1 VTSTI
6 QTAISM
12 QNDKRVSLATICFVL
27 GATFANAAPL
37 EVKVPMAD
45 GVRLSTIVLLPD
57 GAGPFPA
64 IVVRSPYGLP
74 TSPPGAVQLK
84 EDATAEEILATW
96 APALKRGY
104 AIVQQNTRGRGNS
117 EGIDML
123 FQADRADGRAFARWI
138 ISQEWSDG
146 TFRVTGDSA
155 DGFSGYLM
163 AAERPAG
170 LTGAFFQ
177 ASCANLLKQGVIR
190 DTGGLQMEVLAPW
203 IIQQAWDS
211 GAQNLKDMA
220 ARGVDKAGVRVK
232 SKALLDRMFG
242 GDGTALMQRPLAA
255 FDPVASIQPNWAA
268 FIGEAGYGERSRYF
282 DAAADIEVPVTHVGL
297 WQDTFLDCTVDAFN
311 RAKGDQSLIV
321 LNGSHYDIDNPETWA
336 AAGLETAFLDWL
348 DKRSKPAV
356 RYMVENGPADRL
368 FESGTWPPKAPRPW
382 TLFLNKDALSPQER
396 TSGRIGT
403 IVTDIEEAVPTE
415 AGRNLVVPSG
425 SEMSGLPVDGNG
437 RVVRLGPQLSSN
449 AVLLGKVT
457 LHLSIR
463 TDAEDADVV
472 ARLIALDV
480 VGKPRQLLETLFRAR
495 YRAGRAAPT
504 PLKANEAVPISIPL
518 GSTAHY
524 LKAGER
530 LGLVLQGSN
539 VPRWDMASG
548 FDIDPSLAGSAKRI
562 VTQVE
567 SDGTA
572 RLELPMLGPA
582 ELSDRG

>member
-1 VTSTI
+1 
-6 QTAISM
+6 M
-12 QNDKRVSLATICFVL
+12 QDDRRVSLGIICFVL
-27 GATFANAAPL
+27 GTTFANAAPL
-37 EVKVPMAD
+37 EVKVPMTD
-45 GVRLSTIVLLPD
+45 GVRLHTIVFLPE

-64 IVVRSPYGLP
+64 IVVRTPYGLP
-74 TSPPGAVQLK
+74 TPPPGAVQLR
-84 EDATAEEILATW
+84 EAAPPEEIIATW
-96 APALKRGY
+96 APVLKRGY
-104 AIVQQNTRGRGNS
+104 AIVQQNTRGRGSS
-117 EGIDML
+117 EGLDML
-123 FQADRADGRAFARWI
+123 FQTDRADGKAFADWI
-138 ISQEWSDG
+138 IKQDWSDG
-146 TFRVTGDSA
+146 TFRLTGDSA
-155 DGFSGYLM
+155 DGFAGYLM

-203 IIQQAWDS
+203 IIQQASDS
-211 GAQNLKDMA
+211 GPQNIKDMA
-220 ARGVDKAGVRVK
+220 ARGVDKADVRVK

-282 DAAADIEVPVTHVGL
+282 DAAADIEVPVTHVSL
-297 WQDTFLDCTVDAFN
+297 WQDTFLDCTLDAFK
-311 RAKGDQSLIV
+311 RAEGAQSLIV

-356 RYMVENGPADRL
+356 RYMIENAPADRH
-368 FESGTWPPKAPRPW
+368 FESASWPPKAATPW
-382 TLFLNKDALSPQER
+382 ALFLNKDALSPQER
-396 TSGRIGT
+396 TPGRIGT
-403 IVTDIEEAVPTE
+403 IVTDLEEAVPTE
-415 AGRNLVVPSG
+415 GGRNLVLPAG
-425 SEMSGLPVDGNG
+425 SEMSGLPADGNG
-437 RVVRLGPQLSSN
+437 RLVRLGPQLTRD

-457 LHLSIR
+457 LHTSIR

-472 ARLIALDV
+472 ARLIALDAA
-480 VGKPRQLLETLFRAR
+480 GKPRQLLETLFRAR
-495 YRAGRAAPT
+495 YRAGRADPA
-504 PLKANEAVPISIPL
+504 PLKANEAVPISISL

-530 LGLVLQGSN
+530 LGMVLQGSN
-539 VPRWDMASG
+539 TPRWDMASG
-548 FDIDPSLAGSAKRI
+548 FDIDPSLAGAAKRI

-572 RLELPMLGPA
+572 RLELPMIDPA
-582 ELSDRG
+582 ELSDR